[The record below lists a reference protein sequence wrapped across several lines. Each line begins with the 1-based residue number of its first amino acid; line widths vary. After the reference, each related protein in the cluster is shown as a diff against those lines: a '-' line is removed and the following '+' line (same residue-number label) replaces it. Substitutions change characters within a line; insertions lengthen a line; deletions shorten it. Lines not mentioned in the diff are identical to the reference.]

1 MKSYADENIVGWLIS
16 EKLDGVRAYWTGR
29 GFRSK
34 SGRVIRVPRWF
45 MRGLP
50 ATPLDGELWLGRGR
64 FDDLVVVLQR
74 PGDPRWREV
83 RYMVNDSPA
92 AGVTFARRSAAVPAA
107 VAEAQYAV
115 AMQHDRCE
123 GLDTMRRLL
132 AGVLRTGGEGLVAR
146 DPDASDPNAAL
157 KIKPCP
163 DAEGVVVGYTPSR
176 VDEDRIG
183 ALIVQIGDEQ
193 EILVGAGLNNEERDE
208 PPAIGTTITYRYRG
222 LSRKGL
228 PLQATY
234 WRRTP
239 EV

>member
-115 AMQHDRCE
+115 AM
-123 GLDTMRRLL
+123 
-132 AGVLRTGGEGLVAR
+132 
-146 DPDASDPNAAL
+146 
-157 KIKPCP
+157 
-163 DAEGVVVGYTPSR
+163 
-176 VDEDRIG
+176 
-183 ALIVQIGDEQ
+183 
-193 EILVGAGLNNEERDE
+193 
-208 PPAIGTTITYRYRG
+208 
-222 LSRKGL
+222 
-228 PLQATY
+228 
-234 WRRTP
+234 
-239 EV
+239 